1 MSLCPIFKF
10 SNHTNPG
17 FSQIVKGKGGLAK
30 SIQKKVYLILL
41 SSIKI
46 IQPKFHP
53 MLPKFLLADNSQVLP
68 DTIFIIHTEQPRFIV
83 GCDLEGFNVD
93 QEIHWIDEEPGSA
106 DLIAELLEQA
116 EEFMELE
123 LEYEE
128 EMDKLEE
135 EN

>member
-1 MSLCPIFKF
+1 
-10 SNHTNPG
+10 
-17 FSQIVKGKGGLAK
+17 
-30 SIQKKVYLILL
+30 
-41 SSIKI
+41 
-46 IQPKFHP
+46 

-93 QEIHWIDEEPGSA
+93 QEIHWLDDEPESDELKA
-106 DLIAELLEQA
+106 DLLEQA

-128 EMDKLEE
+128 ELDKLEDE
-135 EN
+135 AEN

>member
-1 MSLCPIFKF
+1 MC
-10 SNHTNPG
+10 T
-17 FSQIVKGKGGLAK
+17 
-30 SIQKKVYLILL
+30 IQSGVYNYKYLN
-41 SSIKI
+41 
-46 IQPKFHP
+46 

-93 QEIHWIDEEPGSA
+93 QEIHWIDEEPDSEE
-106 DLIAELLEQA
+106 LKIELLEQA

-128 EMDKLEE
+128 ELDKLDEE
-135 EN
+135 TES